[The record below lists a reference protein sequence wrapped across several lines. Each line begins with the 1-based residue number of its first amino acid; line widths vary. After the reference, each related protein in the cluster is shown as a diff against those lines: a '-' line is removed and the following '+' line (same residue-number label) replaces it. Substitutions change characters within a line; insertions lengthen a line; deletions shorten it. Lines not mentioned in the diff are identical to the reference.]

1 MKAFVNTLP
10 DRIHQLD
17 WSTMRQQLF
26 AEGYTLASGVLSQEV
41 CQEIIAWYPKPDL
54 FRKTIRMEQFRFGQ
68 GEYKYFSNPLPDII
82 QSMREHLYA
91 HLASTANRYKKALQ
105 MDIVY
110 PATLAEFLVHCHQQ
124 DQARPTP
131 LLLKY
136 EKEGYNALH
145 QDLYGAV
152 YFPFQAVC
160 FLSEPGRDYT
170 GGEFV
175 LLEQRPRAQS
185 RAEVLI
191 PWQGDLLI
199 FTTHHRPVKGT
210 RGYYKVAMKHGVSR
224 VRTGN
229 RFTLGIIFH
238 DAA

>member
-1 MKAFVNTLP
+1 MKTFVHTLP

-17 WSTMRQQLF
+17 WSTMQQQLF
-26 AEGYTLASGVLSQEV
+26 AEGYTLASGVLPQEV
-41 CQEIIAWYPKPDL
+41 CQEIAAWYTQPDL

-68 GEYKYFSNPLPDII
+68 GEYKYFNNPLPDLIE
-82 QSMREHLYA
+82 SMRAHLYF
-91 HLASTANRYKKALQ
+91 HLASTANQYREALQ
-105 MDIVY
+105 TDIAY
-110 PATLAEFLVHCHQQ
+110 PATLSEFLTYCHQRGQ
-124 DQARPTP
+124 HKPTP

-145 QDLYGAV
+145 QDLYGNV

-191 PWQGDLLI
+191 PRQGDLLI
-199 FTTHHRPVKGT
+199 FTTHHRPVQGA
-210 RGYYKVAMKHGVSR
+210 RGFYKVAMKHGVSS
-224 VRTGN
+224 VRSGN
-229 RFTLGIIFH
+229 RYTLGIIFH
-238 DAA
+238 DAT